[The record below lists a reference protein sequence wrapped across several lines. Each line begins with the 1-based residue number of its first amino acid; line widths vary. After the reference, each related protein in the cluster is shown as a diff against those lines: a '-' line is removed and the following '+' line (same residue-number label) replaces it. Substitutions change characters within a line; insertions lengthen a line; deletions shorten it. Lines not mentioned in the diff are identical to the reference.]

1 MNSFMKQKGL
11 LLVCIFTLLVTTTN
25 AQMNSVVVNSNAN
38 VLAQM
43 LAGAGVTVS
52 NAGFFGKCDST
63 VSAGQFYATPNS
75 VFGLDSGIVL
85 SSGNVLTGPLAV
97 GVNIGAGQSPGTCG
111 QAQFASSV
119 TNGNSDPDLAA
130 LGNNI
135 TINDACIL
143 EFDFVP
149 LGDTVKFDY
158 VFGSEE
164 YDIFNCSINDI
175 FGFL

>member
-1 MNSFMKQKGL
+1 M
-11 LLVCIFTLLVTTTN
+11 IFGFQSS
-25 AQMNSVVVNSNAN
+25 AQMNSVVVNSNSN

-43 LAGAGVTVS
+43 LAGPGVTVS
-52 NAGFFGKCDST
+52 NAGFFGQCDSLN
-63 VSAGQFYATPNS
+63 SAGQFYATPNT

-85 SSGNVLTGPLAV
+85 SSGNVLTSPVAI
-97 GVNIGAGQSPGTCG
+97 GVNIGAGQSPGTTG
-111 QAQFASSV
+111 GGQFASTS
-119 TNGNSDPDLAA
+119 TAGNSDPDLVI

-135 TINDACIL
+135 TINDACVL

-164 YDIFNCSINDI
+164 YDVFNCSINDI
-175 FGFL
+175 FGFFISGPGVTGPF